1 MLNRPLLTRAFLT
14 LALGLAL
21 YAPATAQPTADPVYT
36 YVARHAGAKKAAA
49 YTPIIQSK
57 AAKYKLPPML
67 IAKIIKLE
75 SDFNPRE
82 TSHMDALGLMQIRR
96 GHAKRGENLYDP
108 VTNIEFGCRILR
120 EYVNEFNG
128 DMHRGL
134 SAYLHGP
141 IYVANR
147 GVRSTRYSRM
157 LLGAPA
163 AKK

>member
-1 MLNRPLLTRAFLT
+1 MLTRTLMTRAT
-14 LALGLAL
+14 LAMALCLAL
-21 YAPATAQPTADPVYT
+21 VAPATAKPTPDPVYHFI
-36 YVARHAGAKKAAA
+36 AQHAGSAKATAYAPLVKA
-49 YTPIIQSK
+49 K

-82 TSHMDALGLMQIRR
+82 TSHKDALGLMQIRK

-108 VTNIEFGCRILR
+108 ATNIEFGCRILR
-120 EYVNEFNG
+120 EYVDEFGG

-157 LLGAPA
+157 LLGDP
-163 AKK
+163 KK

>member
-1 MLNRPLLTRAFLT
+1 MLSFKPLPRAIVA
-14 LALGLAL
+14 LALGLVCIAPVQAAQPSDPVHAYIAKHAGHKQAEA
-21 YAPATAQPTADPVYT
+21 YAPLVN
-36 YVARHAGAKKAAA
+36 
-49 YTPIIQSK
+49 SK

-82 TSHMDALGLMQIRR
+82 TSHMDALGLMQIRK

-108 VTNIEFGCRILR
+108 ATNIEFGCRLLR
-120 EYVNEFNG
+120 EYVDQFGG

-147 GVRSTRYSRM
+147 GVRSTRYSRK
-157 LLGAPA
+157 LLGDPT
-163 AKK
+163 KK

>member
-1 MLNRPLLTRAFLT
+1 MPTRTLLTRAIMVMALC
-14 LALGLAL
+14 LAFI
-21 YAPATAQPTADPVYT
+21 APASAKSSPDPVYS
-36 YVARHAGAKKAAA
+36 YIVKHAGTAKAKA
-49 YTPIIQSK
+49 YTPLINAK
-57 AAKYKLPPML
+57 AQKYKLPPML

-75 SDFNPRE
+75 SNFNPKE
-82 TSHMDALGLMQIRR
+82 TSHMDALGLMQIRK

-108 VTNIEFGCRILR
+108 ATNIEFGCRILR
-120 EYVNEFNG
+120 EYVNQFDG

-157 LLGAPA
+157 LLGDP
-163 AKK
+163 KK

>member
-1 MLNRPLLTRAFLT
+1 MLTRTLVTRAT
-14 LALGLAL
+14 MALALCLAL
-21 YAPATAQPTADPVYT
+21 VAPATAKPTPDPIYS
-36 YVARHAGAKKAAA
+36 YIAQHAGSAKAKAYA
-49 YTPIIQSK
+49 PIVNAK
-57 AAKYKLPPML
+57 AAKFKLPPML

-82 TSHMDALGLMQIRR
+82 TSHKDALGLMQIRK

-108 VTNIEFGCRILR
+108 ATNIEFGCRILR
-120 EYVNEFNG
+120 EYVDEFDG
-128 DMHRGL
+128 DLHRGL

-157 LLGAPA
+157 LLGDP
-163 AKK
+163 KK